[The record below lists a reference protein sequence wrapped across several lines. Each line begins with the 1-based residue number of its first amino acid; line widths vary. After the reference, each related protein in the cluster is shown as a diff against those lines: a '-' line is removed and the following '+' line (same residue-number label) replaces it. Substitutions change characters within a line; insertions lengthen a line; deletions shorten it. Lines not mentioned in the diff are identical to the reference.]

1 VGVSKKKNTQK
12 NDSRSERKS
21 FEETVHDITDDV
33 KEKLGIEEMV
43 VTTVH
48 IDERKEFWAVSPSLH
63 SDGWTVASGDLVLSV
78 GSISGA
84 KSLIFA
90 LEYAAEMLELNGD

>member
-1 VGVSKKKNTQK
+1 MSKKKSIQK
-12 NDSRSERKS
+12 NDSEFERKS

-33 KEKLGIEEMV
+33 KERLGIEERV
-43 VTTVH
+43 ITTVC
-48 IDERKEFWAVSPSLH
+48 IDERKEFWSVYPSLY
-63 SDGWTVASGDLVLSV
+63 SDGWTVESGDLVLAV

-90 LEYAAEMLELNGD
+90 LEYAAEMMELNGD

>member
-1 VGVSKKKNTQK
+1 MSKEKSIQK

-21 FEETVHDITDDV
+21 FEETANDVIDNV
-33 KEKLGIEEMV
+33 KERLGIEEMV

-48 IDERKEFWAVSPSLH
+48 IDERKEFWSVSPSLH